1 MPENIKSVI
10 RLFADDVKLVGD
22 ANDSDV
28 VMQDLES
35 LSNWESDWCM
45 NFNPT
50 KCAVVHIGKNNG
62 RQSYFLGGN
71 ELKVVEEEKDLG
83 VVFSESFSW
92 YNHIQES
99 IGKAKRMTSW
109 ILRNVLFREVDVL
122 LPVYKSMIR
131 PHLEYCVQ
139 VWAPRP
145 RYGNWQSIMELEN
158 CQRKFKKLIRGMEN
172 LSYEDRLIKL
182 GVTTLLERRS
192 RGDLIELFRNGKAR
206 FELASLGDSYY
217 KCLGLIQ
224 HRIMI
229 CLSVDH
235 LSTGIDYP
243 WKSELHPLSLIL
255 KYY

>member
-35 LSNWESDWCM
+35 LSNWESDWCV
-45 NFNPT
+45 NFNPK

-131 PHLEYCVQ
+131 PHLQYCVQ
-139 VWAPRP
+139 V
-145 RYGNWQSIMELEN
+145 
-158 CQRKFKKLIRGMEN
+158 
-172 LSYEDRLIKL
+172 
-182 GVTTLLERRS
+182 
-192 RGDLIELFRNGKAR
+192 
-206 FELASLGDSYY
+206 
-217 KCLGLIQ
+217 
-224 HRIMI
+224 
-229 CLSVDH
+229 
-235 LSTGIDYP
+235 
-243 WKSELHPLSLIL
+243 
-255 KYY
+255 